1 MPSTRHDGPATP
13 ARPQAGL
20 GGSLTLT
27 AFILAEHVER
37 LVNMVRTTSQTLAE
51 SFHLQPVCSTML
63 FQGAHNEVAPTKTDE
78 DAQPL
83 KIEA

>member
-1 MPSTRHDGPATP
+1 MSLDDEPVLVDMGDFTVHSPSDALRQ
-13 ARPQAGL
+13 R
-20 GGSLTLT
+20 
-27 AFILAEHVER
+27 VER